1 MKRFLKT
8 IIILTLSLLITFI
21 TFDSLSWYNFGDIPT
36 KVVAFRLILFFTVT
50 AVILTITALIFKK
63 PKK

>member
-1 MKRFLKT
+1 MKRFLKIT
-8 IIILTLSLLITFI
+8 IILTLSLLITFI

-50 AVILTITALIFKK
+50 AVILAITTLIFKRMEK
-63 PKK
+63 